1 MQEIHAIGMPILTL
15 LLLTVQPLEIY
26 VDDESKLT
34 LHGLQQYYIRL
45 PEAQKNRKL
54 NDLLDALEFNQVVI
68 FVKSVGRA
76 SELDRLLRECN
87 FPSITIHG
95 GLPQEERLVHFPFVL
110 CWRLL
115 TIPEFHDTKVSKIS
129 ISEFV
134 WRLMSLVVELI
145 LNVSIL

>member
-1 MQEIHAIGMPILTL
+1 MRRDIQDVFRATPHHKQVMMFSATLSQEIRPICKKFMQNVPIPLIFYL
-15 LLLTVQPLEIY
+15 LQPLEIY

-95 GLPQEERLVHFPFVL
+95 GLPQEERYPYPKARSDDRIARYKSF
-110 CWRLL
+110 
-115 TIPEFHDTKVSKIS
+115 
-129 ISEFV
+129 
-134 WRLMSLVVELI
+134 
-145 LNVSIL
+145 

>member
-1 MQEIHAIGMPILTL
+1 MFKDLLIDRYAQRYSRCLPCNTPSQTSYDVFGDSVPGNSSHLQKVHAIGMPSSFHFSL
-15 LLLTVQPLEIY
+15 QPLEIY

-95 GLPQEERLVHFPFVL
+95 GLPQEERYIH
-110 CWRLL
+110 
-115 TIPEFHDTKVSKIS
+115 
-129 ISEFV
+129 
-134 WRLMSLVVELI
+134 
-145 LNVSIL
+145 